1 MILVDASVW
10 IANLRGED
18 TREIRLLRESPDLSE
33 IGVADLTLF
42 RLLAGAADDRAAD
55 RIGRYLRQFPIRSVT
70 GGRSIGRAA

>member
-33 IGVADLTLF
+33 IGIADLSLY
-42 RLLAGAADDRAAD
+42 R
-55 RIGRYLRQFPIRSVT
+55 
-70 GGRSIGRAA
+70 